1 MRGQN
6 HLVTLNKVI
15 SYIKKRLFLLMHNGS
30 SFIRAWMEADDPDSE
45 SLGRPDSHTVRSS
58 LVHAQQL
65 TGGQMSWQECMMASA
80 EGGQSHEPR
89 TTISLL
95 LYFQLS
101 GEMLYRSRSRLLK
114 HVIYQQINIYT
125 GQIMKRP
132 SSVFS
137 LCVRMSELGS
147 QHPLWEIERKK
158 NTPGT
163 DRFMLRIWCV
173 SYKQS
178 GD

>member
-1 MRGQN
+1 
-6 HLVTLNKVI
+6 
-15 SYIKKRLFLLMHNGS
+15 MHNGS

-58 LVHAQQL
+58 VVHAQQL
-65 TGGQMSWQECMMASA
+65 TGRQMSWQECMMASA

-101 GEMLYRSRSRLLK
+101 DEMLYRSRSLSLLPSETRNIPTNK
-114 HVIYQQINIYT
+114 YIYRANYEAAE
-125 GQIMKRP
+125 
-132 SSVFS
+132 FCFLS
-137 LCVRMSELGS
+137 LCADEWVRLAASVVRNWTE
-147 QHPLWEIERKK
+147 K
-158 NTPGT
+158 NTHPE
-163 DRFMLRIWCV
+163 LIALCCV